1 LTVYLKTDIP
11 IKVCHISQT
20 KGSIINAPLQN
31 LSLQMAR
38 FIFSVIALSMLL
50 CTSVASAQVTIN
62 TDNTWRCFPL
72 AKPSTAAPYGST
84 NSFGNPPISGGTA
97 WTAVNYPDGTWTTP
111 LSISTNTDPSN
122 LMWVNTATQ
131 TWAACF
137 RKTFNLTAANI
148 TGFHTLRIKADNF
161 AEVWVN
167 GNQLIGQTNWP
178 TTYTFCIPSNW
189 LNVGNNV
196 IAVKAGEYINTAT
209 WVSVVATFGQTT
221 MPTNVAPLTVT
232 GGGTFCQGSAA
243 STTLIA
249 TGVTAPT
256 TSYSW
261 SPRGQTTASINVPLT
276 SVLPTTIYR
285 AFVNDAS
292 GCKSGTATVTVNS
305 APTASIFGNTTIC
318 GGVPTTLTASG
329 GGTYRWSTG
338 ATTAAVSVSTAGT
351 YTVTVT
357 GSNGCTATASATV
370 IAGTQPFLDIIGNRF
385 VCQGSASS
393 LSAVPIVSGSV
404 YTWKFNGQTITGTTL
419 SIPATLAAG
428 TYSVT
433 QSVVNAQGC
442 TRTNV
447 FDVIVFPKP
456 RINLTS
462 LSVTCNGTNAN
473 VAINITTV
481 GGKPA
486 YTYKW
491 SNGATTQNIN
501 VVNSSAT
508 AYSVTVT
515 DANGCTDVR
524 KFDYC
529 MNPCTNNTAT
539 VPPNYSIGS
548 TIVTPKP
555 NLSEFKLESYPNPAS
570 NKVSINYS
578 LPSESEFVE
587 PALVI
592 YDILGREMKTMP
604 LKEQTG
610 VLELNIDF
618 PTGNYIYLIKDQF
631 GEVLISKKIVIS
643 KN

>member
-1 LTVYLKTDIP
+1 
-11 IKVCHISQT
+11 
-20 KGSIINAPLQN
+20 
-31 LSLQMAR
+31 MAK
-38 FIFSVIALSMLL
+38 FIFSVIALSILL
-50 CTSVASAQVTIN
+50 CVSVASAQVVIN
-62 TDNTWRCFPL
+62 TDNTWRGFPL
-72 AKPSTAAPYGST
+72 PKPTSNPPYPST
-84 NSFGNPPISGGTA
+84 NSFNNPPVSGGTA

-111 LSISTNTDPSN
+111 LSISPNTTPSN
-122 LMWVNTATQ
+122 VMWVNTATQ

-161 AEVWVN
+161 AEVWIN
-167 GNQLIGQTNWP
+167 GNQLVAQTNWP

-196 IAVKAGEYINTAT
+196 IAIKAGEYINTAT

-221 MPTNVAPLTVT
+221 MPATVASLTVT

-243 STTLIA
+243 STTLTA
-249 TGVTAPT
+249 TGVTTPT
-256 TSYSW
+256 TPYSW
-261 SPRGQTTASINVPLT
+261 SPSGQTTASTNVPLT
-276 SVLPTTIYR
+276 SVLPATTYR

-292 GCKSGTATVTVNS
+292 GCKSGTTTVTVNP
-305 APTASIFGNTTIC
+305 APITSISGNTTIC
-318 GGVPTTLTASG
+318 SGASTTLTASG
-329 GGTYRWSTG
+329 VGTYRWSTG
-338 ATTAAVSVSTAGT
+338 ATTAAIKVSTAGT

-357 GSNGCTATASATV
+357 GSNGCTATASTTV
-370 IAGTQPFLDIIGNRF
+370 IAGTQPFLDILGNRF

-393 LSAVPIVSGSV
+393 LSAVPVVTGSV

-447 FDVIVFPKP
+447 FDVIVYPKP
-456 RINLTS
+456 RINLTN

-473 VAINITTV
+473 VTINIATV
-481 GGKPA
+481 GGRPA
-486 YTYKW
+486 YSYKW
-491 SNGATTQNIN
+491 SNGATTQNLT
-501 VVNSSAT
+501 VANSST
-508 AYSVTVT
+508 TTFSVTVT

-524 KFDYC
+524 KFDC
-529 MNPCTNNTAT
+529 INPCASNTT
-539 VPPNYSIGS
+539 SVIPNYSIGS
-548 TIVTPKP
+548 TDKPVIGTAKP
-555 NLSEFKLESYPNPAS
+555 NPSEFKLESYPNPTAS
-570 NKVSINYS
+570 NKVAINYS
-578 LPSESEFVE
+578 LPSESEFIA
-587 PALVI
+587 PTLVI
-592 YDILGREMKTMP
+592 FDILGREIKSLP

-618 PTGNYIYLIKDQF
+618 LPTGNYIYLIKDES
-631 GEVLISKKIVIS
+631 GEVLISKKMAVA